1 MPVPADAPPP
11 PAEHFKLGKPSAQ
24 WTYTN
29 AVGAVLGYVLR
40 FDTPDGGKR
49 ISSFDPLASDA
60 SGALD
65 WRWESWPPK
74 RPLYGL
80 QRLAERP
87 SAPVVVC
94 EGEKAADA
102 ATRLLPGFIVVASP
116 NGAKSAAKADWTPLR
131 GRDVII
137 WPDADAAGLE
147 YAQTVVKCL
156 GAAGVRKQWKIV
168 SPPGG
173 VAAGWDAAD
182 ALAEG
187 WTTTQAA
194 ALISEAK
201 PFKLRKSS
209 RGDAN
214 DATHPEGGGR
224 RRTPQRDTLIGLTE
238 GCELWHDAE
247 RIAYATYPVNSHH
260 EHWPIRSREFR
271 MWLSGQFYTQTGSV
285 IGGQAL
291 EDGIRILEAQ
301 AVNDGPQYRAIH
313 PRRARLQKTHSRFMR
328 CALARG
334 RDDRRRLVCGR
345 RTQCKDAAHVLD
357 APAKPAA

>member
-1 MPVPADAPPP
+1 M
-11 PAEHFKLGKPSAQ
+11 
-24 WTYTN
+24 
-29 AVGAVLGYVLR
+29 
-40 FDTPDGGKR
+40 
-49 ISSFDPLASDA
+49 
-60 SGALD
+60 
-65 WRWESWPPK
+65 
-74 RPLYGL
+74 
-80 QRLAERP
+80 
-87 SAPVVVC
+87 
-94 EGEKAADA
+94 
-102 ATRLLPGFIVVASP
+102 
-116 NGAKSAAKADWTPLR
+116 
-131 GRDVII
+131 
-137 WPDADAAGLE
+137 
-147 YAQTVVKCL
+147 
-156 GAAGVRKQWKIV
+156 KIV

-301 AVNDGPQYRAIH
+301 AVNDGPQYQPFIRV
-313 PRRARLQKTHSRFMR
+313 
-328 CALARG
+328 G
-334 RDDRRRLVCGR
+334 RDCKKLILDLCDVRWRVVEMTADGWFVVGRTNAKMLRTSSMRPLSRRHDRRSARIP
-345 RTQCKDAAHVLD
+345 QC
-357 APAKPAA
+357 PQR